1 MNPPSHVLA
10 CRSRFLPLV
19 PLILVALLGGPGA
32 SRSADSAPRTT
43 ASTDVKVPP
52 GGVVRWIGDGTTA
65 CAMEGKRWEARG
77 DTCWYPVDLLHAAGP
92 IELAR
97 WRAGRRETARVVVT
111 DYPYEVQHI
120 EIADDSKVHLS
131 SKDVAR
137 ARREGRAVGA
147 LWSREGPAL
156 FDLPLA
162 PPLDP
167 LPEGGRFGARR
178 FFNGEPRSPH
188 TGADYHAAAGT
199 PVHAAA
205 DGVVA
210 LAANH
215 FFSGNSVFLDH
226 GDGLIT
232 MYFHLSEIDVEEGQR
247 VERGQVIGKV
257 GSTGRATG
265 PHLHFGIR
273 WRGERIDPTMLL
285 DPTAASTVGRSA
297 PGRAQ

>member
-1 MNPPSHVLA
+1 
-10 CRSRFLPLV
+10 
-19 PLILVALLGGPGA
+19 
-32 SRSADSAPRTT
+32 
-43 ASTDVKVPP
+43 
-52 GGVVRWIGDGTTA
+52 VRWSGDGTTA
-65 CAMEGKRWEARG
+65 CGVAGKRWEPVG
-77 DTCWYPVDLLHAAGP
+77 ETCWYPIDLLHAPGP
-92 IELAR
+92 VDVAR
-97 WRAGRRETARVVVT
+97 WRAGAKESARILVT

-120 EIADDSKVHLS
+120 EIADDSQVHLS
-131 SKDVAR
+131 SADLAR
-137 ARREGRAVGA
+137 ARREGRSVGA
-147 LWSREGPAL
+147 LWSRRGPRR
-156 FDLPLA
+156 FTLPLA

-205 DGVVA
+205 AGVVA

-232 MYFHLSEIDVEEGQR
+232 MYFHLSEIDVKEGQR
-247 VERGQVIGKV
+247 VERGQVLGKV

-273 WRGERIDPTMLL
+273 WRGERIDPEMLL
-285 DPTAASTVGRSA
+285 DPDEAPTVRSTASR
-297 PGRAQ
+297 